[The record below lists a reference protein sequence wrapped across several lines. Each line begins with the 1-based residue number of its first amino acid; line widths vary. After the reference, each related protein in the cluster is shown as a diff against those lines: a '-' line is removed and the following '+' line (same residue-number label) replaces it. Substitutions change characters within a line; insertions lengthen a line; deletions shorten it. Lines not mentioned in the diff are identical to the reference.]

1 MRINILS
8 SEVQTFPA
16 REGKKERRIQRAMV
30 AYDNGEVRK
39 WDIGLNR
46 DQPGWPAGEYQLD
59 PSSFYPGDYGPAVS
73 GWPKLV
79 RLDASKPAPAKA

>member
-1 MRINILS
+1 MRIKIDN
-8 SEVQTFPA
+8 SEVKTFPGNG
-16 REGKKERRIQRAMV
+16 EKKERRIQRAMV

-46 DQPGWPAGEYQLD
+46 DQPAWAVGEYELD
-59 PSSFYPGDYGPAVS
+59 PSSFYPGKYGPEVS

-79 RLDASKPAPAKA
+79 RVDASKPAPAKV

>member
-1 MRINILS
+1 MRVKIDN

-16 REGKKERRIQRAMV
+16 REGKKERRVQKAMV
-30 AYDNGEVRK
+30 AYENGEVRK

-46 DQPGWPAGEYQLD
+46 DQPAWPVGEYELD
-59 PSSFYPGDYGPAVS
+59 KSSFYPGKYGPEVS

-79 RLDASKPAPAKA
+79 RVDAAKAKAA